1 MNKTKKIISIIL
13 IIAWMLL
20 IFTMSE
26 MTGAES
32 HSTSKGL
39 IEDALKVT
47 QAVSSNTVESTN
59 TSNSLNFTNSDASNT
74 LAQGK
79 TNEITNS
86 TNSAVDDI
94 KTKEGL
100 EKERQTKIN
109 KIVKKYEVKVR
120 KFAHA
125 SEFFVLALLF
135 INLIYQS
142 KGKVKW
148 QYLLV
153 TILFCFLYAC
163 TDEFHQKF
171 IVGRTSRFTDVLID
185 TCGALIA
192 VVGVCIF
199 KMRNLKVVFWK
210 KKVN

>member
-1 MNKTKKIISIIL
+1 
-13 IIAWMLL
+13 MLL

-47 QAVSSNTVESTN
+47 QAVSSNAVEKSN
-59 TSNSLNFTNSDASNT
+59 TSNSLNFTNSDALT

-86 TNSAVDDI
+86 TNSVVDDI

-163 TDEFHQKF
+163 TDEFHQRF

-210 KKVN
+210 QN

>member
-47 QAVSSNTVESTN
+47 QAVSSNAVENSN
-59 TSNSLNFTNSDASNT
+59 TSNSLNFTNSDSLNT

-79 TNEITNS
+79 TNEMTNS
-86 TNSAVDDI
+86 TNSVVDDI
-94 KTKEGL
+94 KTKEEQ
-100 EKERQTKIN
+100 EKERQAKIN

-185 TCGALIA
+185 TCGATVA
-192 VVGVCIF
+192 VLGVFIF
-199 KMRNLKVVFWK
+199 KLRHLKIVFWHK
-210 KKVN
+210 KTN

>member
-47 QAVSSNTVESTN
+47 QAVSSNAVEKSN
-59 TSNSLNFTNSDASNT
+59 TSNSLNFTNSDALT

-86 TNSAVDDI
+86 TNSVVDDI

-163 TDEFHQKF
+163 TDEFHQRF

-210 KKVN
+210 QN

>member
-20 IFTMSE
+20 IFMMSE

-47 QAVSSNTVESTN
+47 QSVSSNAVESSSTN
-59 TSNSLNFTNSDASNT
+59 TNLNFSNADTSNALVQSQTNDIKNNTNSVT
-74 LAQGK
+74 
-79 TNEITNS
+79 
-86 TNSAVDDI
+86 DDI
-94 KTKEGL
+94 KIKEEQ
-100 EKERQTKIN
+100 EKEKQAKIN
-109 KIVKKYEVKVR
+109 KIVKKYEIKVR

-135 INLIYQS
+135 INLIYQN
-142 KGKVKW
+142 KGKVKC
-148 QYLLV
+148 QYLIA

-171 IVGRTSRFTDVLID
+171 VVGRTSRFTDVLID
-185 TCGALIA
+185 TCGATIA
-192 VVGVCIF
+192 VLGIFIF
-199 KMRNLKVVFWK
+199 KIRHLKIIF
-210 KKVN
+210 

>member
-47 QAVSSNTVESTN
+47 QAVSSNAVEDSNTVNNLSKMNNITNVSVQNTTN
-59 TSNSLNFTNSDASNT
+59 TISNNVASSN
-74 LAQGK
+74 K
-79 TNEITNS
+79 E
-86 TNSAVDDI
+86 V
-94 KTKEGL
+94 KTKEKL
-100 EKERQTKIN
+100 EKERQAKIN

-148 QYLLV
+148 QYLLI

-199 KMRNLKVVFWK
+199 KMKNLKVIFWK
-210 KKVN
+210 KKI